1 MRILNFSKKINW
13 KYILGEILLIFIG
26 ISLAIWFNN
35 WNSSINAS
43 KEKEIAISKIK
54 EEIQSNISELTA
66 ARKVNQL
73 ILDAY
78 SEFKKIYQGNTNE
91 LITTPEHL
99 NMLQGKYP
107 NFFTVV
113 DSTKDISGLFH
124 YTGSTFINLELA
136 ELSQIAWETTRS
148 INITNEFDYECLY
161 ELESIYNL
169 QRRVESE
176 IEKAAS
182 ALQKREINELMSILE
197 FLNQY
202 DIQLEK
208 DYKSMLKNIINCH

>member
-1 MRILNFSKKINW
+1 MRILKFSSQFNW
-13 KYILGEILLIFIG
+13 KYIFGEILLIFIG

-35 WNSSINAS
+35 WNSSIKTG
-43 KEKEIAISKIK
+43 KEKEIAIAKIK

-73 ILDAY
+73 IFNAY
-78 SEFKKIYQGNTNE
+78 SEFKKIYKGNTNE

-99 NMLQGKYP
+99 NMLQEKYP
-107 NFFTVV
+107 KFFTVA
-113 DSTKDISGLFH
+113 DSTKYKSGLFH

-136 ELSQIAWETTRS
+136 ELSQIARETTRS
-148 INITNEFDYECLY
+148 INTTNEFNYECLY
-161 ELESIYNL
+161 ELESMYNL
-169 QRRVESE
+169 QRRVENE
-176 IEKAAS
+176 IEKAVNAM
-182 ALQKREINELMSILE
+182 QKREIIELMNILE

-208 DYKSMLKNIINCH
+208 DYKSMLKNIDNCR